1 MEHQNTVIKPSG
13 GLGAGDW
20 VQETTEEQAGDGGK
34 QSPSQKKPNIQTHEE
49 NCARKGSQQN

>member
-1 MEHQNTVIKPSG
+1 MGRG
-13 GLGAGDW
+13 GGRDW
-20 VQETTEEQAGDGGK
+20 VQETTGEQGGDGGK

>member
-1 MEHQNTVIKPSG
+1 MIKPSG